1 MMIFRGYKKFI
12 VKENLFLFVFIVV
25 ILLVMFFNVVEILII
40 FEGKKEDEMENIYK
54 IDSLSMLIFII
65 LLIINVFMIWFFK
78 IWRFEFFYEIGVV
91 MIFGVVVGVIIKYFE
106 SCSQR
111 KLLVVKLKNCG
122 NIIIVLKNVFVN
134 INGIEYLYM
143 LIGICFLF
151 YIFLFDEGNE
161 IEFKFFFNLEIFFYV
176 FFFLI
181 IFYVGYS
188 F

>member
-1 MMIFRGYKKFI
+1 M
-12 VKENLFLFVFIVV
+12 
-25 ILLVMFFNVVEILII
+25 
-40 FEGKKEDEMENIYK
+40 
-54 IDSLSMLIFII
+54 
-65 LLIINVFMIWFFK
+65 
-78 IWRFEFFYEIGVV
+78 
-91 MIFGVVVGVIIKYFE
+91 
-106 SCSQR
+106 
-111 KLLVVKLKNCG
+111 KLKNCG

-143 LIGICFLF
+143 LIGICFLL

>member
-1 MMIFRGYKKFI
+1 M
-12 VKENLFLFVFIVV
+12 
-25 ILLVMFFNVVEILII
+25 
-40 FEGKKEDEMENIYK
+40 
-54 IDSLSMLIFII
+54 
-65 LLIINVFMIWFFK
+65 
-78 IWRFEFFYEIGVV
+78 
-91 MIFGVVVGVIIKYFE
+91 
-106 SCSQR
+106 
-111 KLLVVKLKNCG
+111 KLKNCG